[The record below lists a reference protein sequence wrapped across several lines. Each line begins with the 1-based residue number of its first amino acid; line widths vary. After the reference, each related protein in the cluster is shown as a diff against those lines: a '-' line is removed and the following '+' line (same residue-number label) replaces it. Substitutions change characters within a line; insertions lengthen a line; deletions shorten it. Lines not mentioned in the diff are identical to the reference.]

1 MEYALRVAFFALAP
15 FAIVVAAT
23 LVPMTGTFVNIGLLL
38 GVFLF
43 AEAVRRKSE
52 SRPWL
57 ARVLRRQLAFEEF
70 YRERPPRHFAYYAFY
85 PLVLPYALVQREA
98 RRELFLF
105 KGYGA
110 FGLVVILLAGCLRF
124 FASYLPELG
133 FRDFIGTF
141 AITIVVE
148 TLVALSLLLPICT
161 SVVALHRQRQRGR
174 LVALLF
180 VGLVSA
186 GIAVGT
192 FAVRRRAFP
201 SIETRAR
208 VAKRSAAAPA
218 SARRAMDLALRA
230 AWDSRLQ
237 HSWERDDDGT
247 VNGAPLAAA
256 RAALEPFYRADEAA
270 AFELWTTARK
280 TKPRLMIVFAEG
292 PRRGRPVF
300 LAMRSDGTVVADV
313 HEIPREG
320 RRAMRT
326 AGDF

>member
-23 LVPMTGTFVNIGLLL
+23 LVPMTGTFVNIGILL

-43 AEAVRRKSE
+43 AEAVRRRSE
-52 SRPWL
+52 TRPWL
-57 ARVLRRQLAFEEF
+57 ARALRRPLAFEEF
-70 YRERPPRHFAYYAFY
+70 YRERPPRHFLYYALY
-85 PLVLPYALVQREA
+85 PLVIPYALVQRDA

-105 KGYGA
+105 KG
-110 FGLVVILLAGCLRF
+110 FGLVGLAIIVVFGAIRF
-124 FASYLPELG
+124 VSSYLPELG
-133 FRDFIGTF
+133 VRDFIGTF
-141 AITIVVE
+141 LVTILIE
-148 TLVALSLLLPICT
+148 TFVAVSLLLPICT
-161 SVVALHRQRQRGR
+161 TVVALHQRRQRGR

-186 GIAVGT
+186 SVAVGT

-201 SIETRAR
+201 SLETRAR
-208 VAKRSAAAPA
+208 VAKRTAAEPT
-218 SARRAMDLALRA
+218 SARIAMDRALRA
-230 AWDSRLQ
+230 AWESRRQ
-237 HSWERDDDGT
+237 RSWEREDDGT

-280 TKPRLMIVFAEG
+280 TKPKLMIIFSEG

-300 LAMRSDGTVVADV
+300 LGMHPDGTIVDDV
-313 HEIPREG
+313 RAIPREG

>member
-15 FAIVVAAT
+15 FVVVVAAT
-23 LVPMTGTFVNIGLLL
+23 LVPMTGTFINIGILL

-43 AEAVRRKSE
+43 AEAVRRKAE

-70 YRERPPRHFAYYAFY
+70 YRGRPPRHFLYYAAY
-85 PLVLPYALVQREA
+85 PLVIPYALFQRDA

-110 FGLVVILLAGCLRF
+110 FGLVIILLTGCFRF
-124 FASYLPELG
+124 LTSYLPELRL
-133 FRDFIGTF
+133 RDFFGTF
-141 AITIVVE
+141 VVTILIE
-148 TLVALSLLLPICT
+148 TIVALSLLLPICT
-161 SVVALHRQRQRGR
+161 SVVALHQRRQRGR

-186 GIAVGT
+186 CIAVGT

-201 SIETRAR
+201 SLETRSR
-208 VAKRSAAAPA
+208 VAKRTAAAPVA
-218 SARRAMDLALRA
+218 ARAAMDLALRA

-237 HSWERDDDGT
+237 HEWERDDDGT

-280 TKPRLMIVFAEG
+280 TRPRLMIVFAEG
-292 PRRGRPVF
+292 PRRGKPVF
-300 LAMRSDGTVVADV
+300 LGMRSDGLVVADV
-313 HEIPREG
+313 HAIPREG